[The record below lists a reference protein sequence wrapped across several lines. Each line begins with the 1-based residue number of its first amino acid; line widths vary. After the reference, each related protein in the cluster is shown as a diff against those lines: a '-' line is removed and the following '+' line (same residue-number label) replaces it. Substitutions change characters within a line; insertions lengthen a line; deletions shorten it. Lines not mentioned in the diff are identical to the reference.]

1 MTNINDWSTPSHI
14 EHGQKLVD
22 AFMDLGEQMAKLKT
36 AQSALREQL
45 LQEENWGSPT
55 QIDGTYGYVIISS
68 SEKAT
73 TNWKGIATKLKASNQ
88 MIAGNTKTT
97 EYTKVTGYSYNKK
110 ARVA

>member
-55 QIDGTYGYVIISS
+55 QIAFAVIMLKTLSRPS
-68 SEKAT
+68 AT
-73 TNWKGIATKLKASNQ
+73 TSRPWK
-88 MIAGNTKTT
+88 
-97 EYTKVTGYSYNKK
+97 
-110 ARVA
+110 